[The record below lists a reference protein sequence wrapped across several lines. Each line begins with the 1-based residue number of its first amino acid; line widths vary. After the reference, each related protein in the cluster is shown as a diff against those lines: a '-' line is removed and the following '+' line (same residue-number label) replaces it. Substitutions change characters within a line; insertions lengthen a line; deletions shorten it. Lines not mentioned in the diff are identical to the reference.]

1 MRRPTRTRGLSIAA
15 AMSLVLF
22 IAIAALWVHSYTMTY
37 TELHQRIRVQGQQI
51 EFATDFLRVC
61 DGGIYFHHEVTQF
74 AAANIDANEEK
85 QLLQSRGSSYALMK
99 QPPWDGAAW
108 PDDPNGW
115 HGPLWIPLLLLLIAP
130 VCWVIAHPASTT
142 AFPVVTDAKQV

>member
-15 AMSLVLF
+15 AVSLVLF

-61 DGGIYFHHEVTQF
+61 DGGIYFHPEVTQF